1 MKHTL
6 SLRPA
11 QEVADPPRMELHLWS
26 GLFAA
31 FVALSAMAWLG
42 AGLRYRFA
50 GGRGGGLSHS

>member
-42 AGLRYRFA
+42 AGLRYSFA
-50 GGRGGGLSHS
+50 GGGLSHS